1 MTMNVLN
8 NVVEGSK
15 KNMHLFILAIYAYV
29 LFQIEDNDFITM
41 ILLTVAACLSICYIK
56 KGSVKKLLEGMRHES
71 EEEGEGGGV
80 EEGEG
85 VEKEMPDG
93 PPQGARETRET
104 KEPAVK
110 QPVEPPVEAP
120 VEGPPVEGFENAPQ
134 IMNQLP
140 DMMGPYDGL
149 CLQTGNKQSW
159 MKTPDETALVPND
172 ALFTYL
178 SSQGPTKPVFTD
190 NSALTGPSVDGH
202 PASDKKMFML
212 ANNRTSPNC
221 CPSTFSTST
230 GCVCTTKNQRDFI
243 ASRGGSTLKQR
254 KTADLQDI

>member
-8 NVVEGSK
+8 TVVEVSK

-29 LFQIEDNDFITM
+29 LFQIEDNDFATM
-41 ILLTVAACLSICYIK
+41 ILLTVAACLAICYIK
-56 KGSVKKLLEGMRHES
+56 KGGVKEGMEPEGMEQEGMEPEGMEPGEEEEEVVDPSS
-71 EEEGEGGGV
+71 EEMVADTDSGDV
-80 EEGEG
+80 
-85 VEKEMPDG
+85 
-93 PPQGARETRET
+93 T
-104 KEPAVK
+104 EP
-110 QPVEPPVEAP
+110 
-120 VEGPPVEGFENAPQ
+120 FENPPQ

-149 CLQTGNKQSW
+149 CLQTGNKQPW

-202 PASDKKMFML
+202 PKSDKKMFML

-230 GCVCTTKNQRDFI
+230 GCVCTTKNQRDFV
-243 ASRGGSTLKQR
+243 ASRGGSTLSQR
-254 KTADLQDI
+254 KSADLQDI

>member
-8 NVVEGSK
+8 TVVEASK

-29 LFQIEDNDFITM
+29 LFQIEENDYVTM
-41 ILLTVAACLSICYIK
+41 VLLTVAACLAICYIK
-56 KGSVKKLLEGMRHES
+56 KGSVEGYTLMGSDLSEALPTPDPVPSRVALDRPVSETTPRGAPNPLKNLSKSAPSKKSVSSKKTVLE
-71 EEEGEGGGV
+71 
-80 EEGEG
+80 
-85 VEKEMPDG
+85 
-93 PPQGARETRET
+93 A
-104 KEPAVK
+104 
-110 QPVEPPVEAP
+110 
-120 VEGPPVEGFENAPQ
+120 FENAPQ

-140 DMMGPYDGL
+140 DIMGPYDGL
-149 CLQTGNKQSW
+149 CLQTGNKQPW

-202 PASDKKMFML
+202 PDSDKKMFML

-230 GCVCTTKNQRDFI
+230 GCVCTTKNQRDFV

>member
-8 NVVEGSK
+8 TVVEVSK

-29 LFQIEDNDFITM
+29 LFQIEDNDFATM
-41 ILLTVAACLSICYIK
+41 ILLTVAACLAICYIK
-56 KGSVKKLLEGMRHES
+56 KGGVKKVMEGMDG
-71 EEEGEGGGV
+71 EGERQ
-80 EEGEG
+80 
-85 VEKEMPDG
+85 DDR
-93 PPQGARETRET
+93 PQRTR
-104 KEPAVK
+104 
-110 QPVEPPVEAP
+110 EPPVEK
-120 VEGPPVEGFENAPQ
+120 PPVEEPRVEEPFENAPQ

-149 CLQTGNKQSW
+149 CLQTGNKQPW

-202 PASDKKMFML
+202 PKSDKKMFML

-230 GCVCTTKNQRDFI
+230 GCVCTTKNQRDFV
-243 ASRGGSTLKQR
+243 ASRGGSTLSQR
-254 KTADLQDI
+254 KSADLQDI

>member
-1 MTMNVLN
+1 
-8 NVVEGSK
+8 
-15 KNMHLFILAIYAYV
+15 
-29 LFQIEDNDFITM
+29 
-41 ILLTVAACLSICYIK
+41 
-56 KGSVKKLLEGMRHES
+56 
-71 EEEGEGGGV
+71 
-80 EEGEG
+80 
-85 VEKEMPDG
+85 
-93 PPQGARETRET
+93 
-104 KEPAVK
+104 
-110 QPVEPPVEAP
+110 
-120 VEGPPVEGFENAPQ
+120 
-134 IMNQLP
+134 MNQLP

-149 CLQTGNKQSW
+149 CLQTGNKQAW

-202 PASDKKMFML
+202 PESDKKMFML

-230 GCVCTTKNQRDFI
+230 GCVCTTKNQRDFV